1 MANRRFIDFPIAST
15 VGENDIVLIWQSGAN
30 KQTTKATLL
39 SGVAKQLNDLTDV
52 TITSLANGQILQY
65 DSVTGQWINVD
76 RTDIDLSEL
85 GDVSIISPANGQVL
99 VYNSATAKWENSS
112 GGYVPYVGAVTTVN
126 LGLQGL
132 EAGFIR
138 LDTSITS
145 PPTGQ
150 GTMYWD
156 QDEETVAIILNGS
169 TTKVGEDIFFQ
180 VKNQSGS
187 TIPKGT
193 AVRFDGVIG
202 ASGRVKIVPFIA
214 NGSNPSIYFLGVT
227 YEAIANGADGK
238 ALFNGKIRG
247 VNTTAFAV
255 GDILYASPT
264 VAGGFTTTKPVAP
277 NNIISVAAVLSSG
290 ANGILLIRPQIGSNI
305 NNDEG
310 VKITSPTTGDLLQL
324 QASGLWENKT
334 KAQIL
339 NGTPLQFVKGD
350 GSLDSTSYQ
359 PLLTNPITGTLA
371 TGQVAFGTAANTIGG
386 DNGLFW
392 DNTNKRLGVRTNAPS
407 NPLQVIAIGSISPIS
422 SDLYSNAAGD
432 SPAIVN
438 RRSRGTPTSPLAV
451 QNGDTLGGVF
461 VNGYNG
467 SVFSV
472 TNAAAIRVLATENF
486 STSNQ
491 GTEIDFAN
499 TANGSTTR
507 RSRLRIFAV
516 GNVLIQNGGTFT
528 DAGFRLDV
536 NGTVRITDQLRLQ
549 STITNG
555 TSTYTLPSATGT
567 LALTS
572 ELHDPVT
579 IGTANGLSLSG
590 QVLSLGLASG
600 SVNGALSSTDW
611 ATFNNKIGGSGT
623 TNYLAKF
630 TAAGT
635 VGDSAIFE
643 SGGNVLIG
651 TNTTINVNGLIPNKF
666 VTASADISTRQNVQ
680 SYFGNN
686 ASGPVLSFAKSRS
699 GTLGALTYPLSGDL
713 IGSIFFNGAS
723 ESTSRFEA
731 GASID
736 SVAGSTWTSSNRETY
751 VSVSTVPS
759 GSTVKSERLRITG
772 AGNVGIGTDSPTSKL
787 MVLGGGAVPIRWGN
801 TSSLGTLTYSG
812 SDPIIQSNTGNL
824 LFYFG
829 ATEGM
834 RLNSGGNLLINT
846 TTNAGF
852 KLDVNG
858 TGRFSGNL
866 VTSAGFAIN
875 ANNGTLSV
883 APSSTRG
890 IINLGGTTDNFL
902 TFSDKGYIAQGSN
915 FFQILARTG
924 AALTLGSN
932 NAAVLNFALATGAA
946 TFSSSVTATSFITSS
961 DKRKK
966 DIISQD
972 GDLAIYRFKGD
983 KQIHYGYIAQDM
995 QDLYPNQVST
1005 DNDGM
1010 LSLNYIEILVKKVHD
1025 LETKLK
1031 KHGLD

>member
-76 RTDIDLSEL
+76 RTDINLSEL
-85 GDVSIISPANGQVL
+85 GDVSIISPTNGQVL
-99 VYNSATAKWENSS
+99 VYNSSTAKWENSS
-112 GGYVPYVGAVTTVN
+112 GGYVPYVGAVTTVD

-180 VKNQSGS
+180 VKNQSGA

-193 AVRFDGVIG
+193 AVRFDGVVG
-202 ASGRVKIVPFIA
+202 ASGRIKIVPFLA

-227 YEAIANGADGK
+227 YEAIADGADGK

-247 VNTTAFAV
+247 VNTSAFAV

-277 NNIISVAAVLSSG
+277 NNIISFAAVLSSG

-339 NGTPLQFVKGD
+339 NGNSLQFVKGD

-359 PLLTNPITGTLA
+359 PLLTNPITGSIA
-371 TGQVAFGTAANTIGG
+371 TGQVAFGTAAGVIGG
-386 DNGLFW
+386 DSGLTW
-392 DNTNKRLGVRTNAPS
+392 NNTTKRLSATNDVVFNGVNIGRGGGNNQFNTRLGFNALSANTTGRDNVAFGWNALSANTTGNNNTAVGSATLSITTTSSNNVAVGFRAGRLTSTGGNVDVANNSVFIGALAFPLLREQTN
-407 NPLQVIAIGSISPIS
+407 QIVIGYNAIGLGSNSVVLGNDSITFTG
-422 SDLYSNAAGD
+422 LK
-432 SPAIVN
+432 
-438 RRSRGTPTSPLAV
+438 
-451 QNGDTLGGVF
+451 
-461 VNGYNG
+461 
-467 SVFSV
+467 
-472 TNAAAIRVLATENF
+472 
-486 STSNQ
+486 
-491 GTEIDFAN
+491 
-499 TANGSTTR
+499 
-507 RSRLRIFAV
+507 
-516 GNVLIQNGGTFT
+516 GNVGVNTT
-528 DAGFRLDV
+528 TNAGFRLDV
-536 NGTVRITDQLRLQ
+536 NGTARVQGNLTISAGGYIYGDTTNPYVRLSNSAGLEIGY
-549 STITNG
+549 G
-555 TSTYTLPSATGT
+555 TSYLSIGGAGFSFNTTSSNRFIFYRTTSGMRISDQSALISDPQSDGLQAV

-572 ELHDPVT
+572 TNKGFLPPRMTATQRAAIASPATGLQLYNTTNNTPDYYN
-579 IGTANGLSLSG
+579 GTSWN
-590 QVLSLGLASG
+590 
-600 SVNGALSSTDW
+600 SVIA
-611 ATFNNKIGGSGT
+611 GSGT

-635 VGDSAIFE
+635 VGDSQVFD
-643 SGGNVLIG
+643 NG
-651 TNTTINVNGLIPNKF
+651 T
-666 VTASADISTRQNVQ
+666 
-680 SYFGNN
+680 
-686 ASGPVLSFAKSRS
+686 
-699 GTLGALTYPLSGDL
+699 
-713 IGSIFFNGAS
+713 
-723 ESTSRFEA
+723 
-731 GASID
+731 
-736 SVAGSTWTSSNRETY
+736 
-751 VSVSTVPS
+751 
-759 GSTVKSERLRITG
+759 
-772 AGNVGIGTDSPTSKL
+772 NVGIGTDSPSL
-787 MVLGGGAVPIRWGN
+787 LFSVLNKVGVDNDGRLFWGSDFSGN
-801 TSSLGTLTYSG
+801 NRGLLTWEANSARIQSG
-812 SDPIIQSNTGNL
+812 STSTSLDFAIGTGDIR
-824 LFYFG
+824 
-829 ATEGM
+829 M
-834 RLNSGGNLLINT
+834 RLSTNNNLLINT
-846 TTNAGF
+846 TADAGF

-858 TGRFSGNL
+858 TGRFSGN
-866 VTSAGFAIN
+866 VTV
-875 ANNGTLSV
+875 GTTLPLLLSNDI
-883 APSSTRG
+883 SQSQ
-890 IINLGGTTDNFL
+890 IINGIYYNTDNSGYGIGFGKIVSGTKTNQL
-902 TFSDKGYIAQGSN
+902 T
-915 FFQILARTG
+915 ILD
-924 AALTLGSN
+924 S
-932 NAAVLNFALATGAA
+932 GAA
-946 TFSSSVTATSFITSS
+946 TFANSVTATAFFTSS

-972 GDLAIYRFKGD
+972 GDLATYQFKGD
-983 KQIHYGYIAQDM
+983 NQIHYGYIAQEM
-995 QDLYPNQVST
+995 EALYPNQVST

-1010 LSLNYIEILVKKVHD
+1010 MSLNYIEILVKKVHD

>member
-112 GGYVPYVGAVTTVN
+112 GGYVPYVGAVTTVD

-132 EAGFIR
+132 QAGFIR

-290 ANGILLIRPQIGSNI
+290 VNGILLVRPTIGSNI

-310 VKITSPTTGDLLQL
+310 VKITTPTTGDLLQL
-324 QASGLWENKT
+324 QASGLWENKSVNDAGIVT
-334 KAQIL
+334 L
-339 NGTPLQFVKGD
+339 N
-350 GSLDSTSYQ
+350 
-359 PLLTNPITGTLA
+359 TNQTITGIKSFGSNAL
-371 TGQVAFGTAANTIGG
+371 QVASDGAGSFPTVIRNITSNSLISGGFNHFGFNNLNNIYFSKGSG
-386 DNGLFW
+386 SF
-392 DNTNKRLGVRTNAPS
+392 NA
-407 NPLQVIAIGSISPIS
+407 
-422 SDLYSNAAGD
+422 
-432 SPAIVN
+432 
-438 RRSRGTPTSPLAV
+438 
-451 QNGDTLGGVF
+451 GVF
-461 VNGYNG
+461 AFNN
-467 SVFSV
+467 
-472 TNAAAIRVLATENF
+472 T
-486 STSNQ
+486 ST
-491 GTEIDFAN
+491 
-499 TANGSTTR
+499 R
-507 RSRLRIFAV
+507 
-516 GNVLIQNGGTFT
+516 
-528 DAGFRLDV
+528 
-536 NGTVRITDQLRLQ
+536 
-549 STITNG
+549 
-555 TSTYTLPSATGT
+555 TYTLPDSTGT

-572 ELHDPVT
+572 QLHDPVT
-579 IGTANGLSLSG
+579 LGTANGLSLSG